1 MRGTM
6 TLCLIWNAV
15 MQYNDVSII
24 TWSSIINILFACFV
38 QLFTHISDLKRLY
51 LLS

>member
-1 MRGTM
+1 MN
-6 TLCLIWNAV
+6 LYLIWNAV

-24 TWSSIINILFACFV
+24 TWSSIINILFACFI
-38 QLFTHISDLKRLY
+38 QLSTRISDLKRLY